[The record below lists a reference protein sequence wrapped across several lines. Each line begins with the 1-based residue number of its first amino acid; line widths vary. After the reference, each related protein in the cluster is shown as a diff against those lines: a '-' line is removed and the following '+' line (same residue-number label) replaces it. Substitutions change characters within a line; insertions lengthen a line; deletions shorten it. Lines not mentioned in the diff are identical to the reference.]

1 MISKWSESPSV
12 DLDHAEVSNLFRPSA
27 TEGEYSG
34 GDGHIAN
41 FSLCWGGGA
50 TASVFSNYFIPKL
63 YESLHNQMPIVTII
77 YIL

>member
-41 FSLCWGGGA
+41 FSLCWGGRQHQ
-50 TASVFSNYFIPKL
+50 YFPTTL
-63 YESLHNQMPIVTII
+63 FQNFTNHYTIKCQ
-77 YIL
+77 